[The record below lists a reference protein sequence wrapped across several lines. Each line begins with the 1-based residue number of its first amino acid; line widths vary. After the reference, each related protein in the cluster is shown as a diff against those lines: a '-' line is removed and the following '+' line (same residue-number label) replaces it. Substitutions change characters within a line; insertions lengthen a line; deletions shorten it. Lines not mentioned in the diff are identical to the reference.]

1 MKIHLTLAKTLDGV
15 FLQPTKF
22 QTEAKSILGA
32 LQEYSYRTATQWRST
47 DYGWY
52 RQVGALA
59 HLHLSETNTNPPP
72 LPKIRCF
79 DIEEYMREN
88 GEVDYTYLVRHR
100 VFELSEVEAVAAL
113 RQKTKARNARLNLP
127 ASDFIRTYKS
137 GWVSRY
143 IKLVVEENH
152 DT

>member
-15 FLQPTKF
+15 FLQPTSF
-22 QTEAKSILGA
+22 QTEAKSIIGA
-32 LQEYSYRTATQWRST
+32 LQEYSYRTNTQWRST

-59 HLHLSETNTNPPP
+59 HMHLSETDTIPP

-79 DIEEYMREN
+79 DIEEYMRVN
-88 GEVDYTYLVRHR
+88 DEVDYTYLVWHKI
-100 VFELSEVEAVAAL
+100 FALSEAEAVAAL

-127 ASDFIRTYKS
+127 ASDFVRTYKS
-137 GWVSRY
+137 GWLSKY
-143 IKLVVEENH
+143 IKLVIEENH
-152 DT
+152 AT

>member
-15 FLQPTKF
+15 FLQPTSF

-32 LQEYSYRTATQWRST
+32 LQEYSYRTNTQWRST
-47 DYGWY
+47 DYGWH
-52 RQVGALA
+52 RQIGALA
-59 HLHLSETNTNPPP
+59 HMHLSETITNPPP

-79 DIEEYMREN
+79 DIEEYMRVN
-88 GEVDYTYLVRHR
+88 DEVDYTYLIRHKI
-100 VFELSEVEAVAAL
+100 FALSEVEAVAVL

-127 ASDFIRTYKS
+127 ASDFVRTYKS
-137 GWVSRY
+137 GWLSKY

-152 DT
+152 GT